1 MSTSHRNAPPNLDP
15 GVPGPNEHPD
25 DLHPRLGGDAVEGGA
40 AGHPTSGL
48 TGDGGGLGDALAR
61 GELMSD
67 IEAQRDNKATPAIGT
82 GPGTTVAGGA
92 LVREAEH
99 EHESG
104 DERKND
110 RS

>member
-15 GVPGPNEHPD
+15 GVPEPNESPD
-25 DLHPRLGGDAVEGGA
+25 DLHPRLGGDAVERGA
-40 AGHPTSGL
+40 GGHPTSGL

-61 GELMSD
+61 GELMS
-67 IEAQRDNKATPAIGT
+67 QREKERGDPATPAIGT

-99 EHESG
+99 EHSS
-104 DERKND
+104 
-110 RS
+110 RSKSED